1 MDALLHVPTNDEKH
15 QTLRVTLSDFPP
27 AACMAYTDCKPQESE
42 DPQRK

>member
-27 AACMAYTDCKPQESE
+27 AACTAYTDCKPQESE
-42 DPQRK
+42 DPERK